1 MSKFTKKLL
10 NIILKPARMCVKGG
24 FCAAKAIKNFSLKG
38 LLYGISRLGEK
49 IVKLI
54 YSVGLAVENCVIC
67 IAKAVYFRI
76 LVRSVKFI
84 YACGEFVIKWT
95 RLAALGSVKIIMAI
109 PKSFVRNF
117 SYWAP
122 ALSAVGVVAVIFSA
136 NFYAL
141 ALKVT
146 VNGETVG
153 YVANETEFSNV
164 VSEVENSLG
173 ESIGENYVMTSNP
186 EYSFT
191 IVNKEKLKTQ
201 ESKSEIHDSVYSIVC
216 EEIGEH
222 YGLYIDGELVAASEN
237 EDTLNTVLNELK
249 APYVTG
255 AENET
260 VEFVANVE
268 IKKGIYAPSYFYTED
283 EIRAKF
289 SASTNPMYY
298 TIQEDDYLSD
308 ISKATGLTRAQL
320 YALNPGLDDRRLV
333 PGKKL
338 NISQPEIYL
347 GIKIVKTINYT
358 EEIGFDTVKIEDNS
372 LYKTQTKIK
381 TSGRTGEKDIV
392 AEVTYID
399 GAQVSKKIISE
410 TVTREPITKEIY
422 VGTKSL
428 PTSTSPLAG
437 TGTFIRPIN
446 GGYVSCAFGGYRG
459 HTGTDLTMSGAYGK
473 PAYASASGTVI
484 YAGWSGGYGK
494 VVKIRHSNGYETWYA
509 HLSAINVSV
518 GDNVYQGQQIGR
530 IGSTGNSSGPHLHFE
545 MRINGRAVNAMK
557 YIG

>member
-1 MSKFTKKLL
+1 MNKFAKK
-10 NIILKPARMCVKGG
+10 IIKAALKPARAIVRGG
-24 FCAAKAIKNFSLKG
+24 FCAAHAIRELSFKGMLKG
-38 LLYGISRLGEK
+38 ISGLGEL
-49 IVKLI
+49 IVKFI
-54 YSVGLAVENCVIC
+54 YSAGLFIETVFVR
-67 IAKAVYFRI
+67 IAKAGYKNL
-76 LVRSVKFI
+76 LVRAVKFI
-84 YACGEFVIKWT
+84 YATGEFVIKWT
-95 RLAALGSVKIIMAI
+95 CILAKGTVKVIMAI

-122 ALSAVGVVAVIFSA
+122 ALSCIAVIAVLFST

-153 YVANETEFSNV
+153 YVSNESEFSNV
-164 VSEVENSLG
+164 VSEVENNLG

-191 IVNKEKLKTQ
+191 IVNKSKLQTE
-201 ESKSEIHDSVYSIVC
+201 ESKSEMYDGVYSIVC

-222 YGLYIDGELVAASEN
+222 YGLYVDGTLIAASQS
-237 EDTLNTVLNELK
+237 EDTLNNILDELK
-249 APYVTG
+249 QPYITG
-255 AENET
+255 EENET

-308 ISKATGLTRAQL
+308 ISKATGLTRTQL
-320 YALNPGLDDRRLV
+320 YALNPELDERRLV
-333 PGKKL
+333 PGKKV
-338 NISQPEIYL
+338 NISQPEVYL

-358 EEIGFDTVKIEDNS
+358 EEIDYDTIKIEDSS
-372 LYKTQTKIK
+372 LYKTQTKVK
-381 TSGRTGEKDIV
+381 TSGKTGEKDIV

-399 GAQVSKKIISE
+399 GAQVSKQIISE
-410 TVTREPITKEIY
+410 TVTREPVNKEIY
-422 VGTKSL
+422 VGTKAL
-428 PTSTSPLAG
+428 PSSTSPLAG
-437 TGTFIRPIN
+437 TGTFIRPIS

-473 PAYASASGTVI
+473 PAYASAAGTVI

-494 VVKIRHSNGYETWYA
+494 VVKIKHSNGYETWYA
-509 HLSAINVSV
+509 HLSSINVSV
-518 GDNVYQGQQIGR
+518 GTTVYQGQQIGR

-545 MRINGRAVNAMK
+545 MRINGNAVNAMK